1 MPSAAGPRIDLRRP
15 AGVVPLRRKRAAPAP
30 PSSAGRRALHLLI
43 VFVTLVLVADALVG
57 EKGLVESMRAR
68 RQYRD
73 VAASLE
79 SLRRENSR
87 LRDSVRRLRD
97 DPGAIES
104 LAREQLGLIRPGEV
118 LFIIKDE
125 THDR

>member
-1 MPSAAGPRIDLRRP
+1 MSSAAGPRIDLRRP
-15 AGVVPLRRKRAAPAP
+15 GGAEPLRRKRAAPAP
-30 PSSAGRRALHLLI
+30 PSSAGRRALHLVI
-43 VFVTLVLVADALVG
+43 VFITLVLVADALVG